1 MKRMNLTYLHSI
13 RRSICMV
20 LLIIG
25 FSISVNAQENPQF
38 IYNPKPSEA
47 KVYFINGITINGL
60 LFKVTADSVYIKLA
74 GHKFWRDPQFPSEV
88 RGFSAEQI
96 DKIHL
101 KRNYNLAKSYLTGFS
116 TGIIGGSIVGT
127 LQKYSSGFTPMLGG
141 FIGSA
146 AGLLAS
152 TAVGNTFEILAN
164 PENLRGH
171 YPYINQRAILM
182 RNSVTPD

>member
-1 MKRMNLTYLHSI
+1 MNLTYFHSI

-101 KRNYNLAKSYLTGFS
+101 KRNYNLAKSYLIGFS
-116 TGIIGGSIVGT
+116 AGIVGGSIIGVA
-127 LQKYSSGFTPMLGG
+127 QKNDFNFFTPMLGG

-146 AGLLAS
+146 TGLLAS
-152 TAVGNTFEILAN
+152 TAVGNTIEILAN
-164 PENLRGH
+164 SENLRGH
-171 YPYINQRAILM
+171 YPFMNQRAILM